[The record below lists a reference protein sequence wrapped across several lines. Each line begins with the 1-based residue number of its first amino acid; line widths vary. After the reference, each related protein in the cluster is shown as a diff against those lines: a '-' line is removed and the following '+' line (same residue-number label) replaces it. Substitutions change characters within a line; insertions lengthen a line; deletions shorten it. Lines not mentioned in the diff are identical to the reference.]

1 MSIEI
6 DKSEDLDYKFH
17 GVRSNDGTFTWTSM
31 FMQNLKK
38 VSLKRKALVMRFDIK
53 TTFRGICP

>member
-1 MSIEI
+1 MLMSIEI

-38 VSLKRKALVMRFDIK
+38 SVSKGKHW
-53 TTFRGICP
+53 